1 MRKALVLSL
10 ALSLLCVV
18 SPPQFTATT
27 SAQSLGG
34 LERGYRTGYSDGYV
48 AGYRDAGQHQP
59 YNFRGNADFRR
70 ADRAYSTTY
79 GAREDYRDGY
89 QQGFGSGYDDGYQN
103 RGYNS
108 SIPNNITPKG
118 TVADDNYNS
127 NGNGNGNYDP
137 RNDSSSNVP
146 DNSSGSSTSGGNRP
160 VGPAPSSIP
169 SSTLLLVEMLDAVS
183 TDQNRKGDRFQARV
197 IEPAELEGAIVEGH
211 VEKAERPGRAKG
223 TAHLQLAFD
232 TIRIDNG
239 RDSRLKAQVVEVVA
253 LRPGDKVEAV
263 DAEGGVRG
271 KASKARDAVKIGFG
285 TAVGAVIGV
294 IFGGGKGAAA
304 GAAIGGGATSANVL
318 TSRGNEINLDRGQQ
332 MRLRTSGNTYL
343 N

>member
-10 ALSLLCVV
+10 ALSLFCVL
-18 SPPQFTATT
+18 SLPRFTATT
-27 SAQSLGG
+27 CAQSLGG

-48 AGYRDAGQHQP
+48 AGYRDTAQHRP
-59 YNFRGNADFRR
+59 YDFRNNSDFRR
-70 ADRAYSTTY
+70 ADRAYAATY
-79 GAREDYRDGY
+79 GSVEDYRDGY
-89 QQGFGSGYDDGYQN
+89 QQGFGAGYDDGYQN

-108 SIPNNITPKG
+108 AIPNNISPKG
-118 TVADDNYNS
+118 TVSDDDVRPDPGNS
-127 NGNGNGNYDP
+127 
-137 RNDSSSNVP
+137 SSSNVP
-146 DNSSGSSTSGGNRP
+146 DYNGGSSISGGNRP

-169 SSTLLLVEMLDAVS
+169 SSTLLLVEMLDSLS
-183 TDQNRKGDRFQARV
+183 TEKSQRGDRFQARV

-232 TIRIDNG
+232 TIRIDSG
-239 RDSRLKAQVVEVVA
+239 GDSRLKAQVVEVVA

-263 DAEGGVRG
+263 DTEGGVRG
-271 KASKARDAVKIGFG
+271 RASKARDMVKIGFG
-285 TAVGAVIGV
+285 TAVGAVIGA

-304 GAAIGGGATSANVL
+304 GAAIGGGATGANVL
-318 TSRGNEINLDRGQQ
+318 TSRGNEISLNRGQQ
-332 MRLRTSGNTYL
+332 MRLRTSGNTQL